1 MDRVTAIVWGLVAL
15 GAIFVVVV
23 YWNRR
28 LRTARRIDDLLE
40 KYFQGRM
47 PVGQLGQLARAIAGH
62 EFFEGPTFFSL
73 AAPAFQRGL
82 DPYGVHTTRIRVIVH
97 RVPRGR
103 RFLLLREAR
112 KENPSRRKENPS
124 LREGKSKPRG
134 RKIQALSFR
143 ELSLFKGLRG
153 ALGRFS
159 VPVPILPL
167 GLRRPPPRRRQINPV
182 CLVKPCRDRRRL
194 LIERSTL
201 AWIQENGKAN
211 RARRSRIAVRPRPQL
226 LSWRPHPLSYRTIIA
241 A

>member
-23 YWNRR
+23 YWNCR

-47 PVGQLGQLARAIAGH
+47 PVGQLGQLARAIAAAN
-62 EFFEGPTFFSL
+62 FSKDQRSSRL
-73 AAPAFQRGL
+73 PPSFQRGL

-103 RFLLLREAR
+103 WFLLLREAR

-153 ALGRFS
+153 PLGRFS

-201 AWIQENGKAN
+201 AWI
-211 RARRSRIAVRPRPQL
+211 
-226 LSWRPHPLSYRTIIA
+226 
-241 A
+241 